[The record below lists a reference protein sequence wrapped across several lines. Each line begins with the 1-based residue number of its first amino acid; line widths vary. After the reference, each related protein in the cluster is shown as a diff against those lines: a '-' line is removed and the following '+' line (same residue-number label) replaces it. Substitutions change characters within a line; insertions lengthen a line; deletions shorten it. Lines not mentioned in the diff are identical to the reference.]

1 MTRKPIPAQQDD
13 LFALAL
19 PPLPSQEALPAIAP
33 DLWERLARSAFRSR
47 FHLGVQERAYLEEKG
62 ERAVLLHGQDFIA
75 KRLAPAHPARDGRQ
89 TPWKGHPVFVAQHA
103 TATCCRGCLHKWH
116 GLPQGVA
123 LDAAQQVYVLAVIA
137 AWIEREAARAK
148 KA

>member
-19 PPLPSQEALPAIAP
+19 PPPPLQEPLPAIAP

-75 KRLAPAHPARDGRQ
+75 KRLAPANPARDGRQ

>member
-19 PPLPSQEALPAIAP
+19 PPPPLQEALPAIAP